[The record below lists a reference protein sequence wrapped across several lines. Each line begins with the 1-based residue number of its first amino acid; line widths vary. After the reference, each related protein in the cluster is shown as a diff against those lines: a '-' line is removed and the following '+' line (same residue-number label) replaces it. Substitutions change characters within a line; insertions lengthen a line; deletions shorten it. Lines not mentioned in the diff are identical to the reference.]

1 MSDAPTRSAVSIT
14 FSVWRALL
22 LREALTRLFGR
33 RAAWFWLLLEP
44 AVHAGFLMLLFAVV
58 RVRHVGGF
66 QTPMW
71 VLLGLI
77 AYFFFQ
83 RTSRQAAGAVRA
95 NYPFFAYRQVVPV
108 DAVLSR
114 AFLEGALM
122 VVVAVLLLLAAGFFG
137 LRAWPADPLK
147 VLFVISGMWTCGL
160 GFGLISSVVEE
171 MSSELGLVLGMAS
184 RPLYLLSGVM
194 FPLASLPP
202 VFRDALLLNP
212 LAHGVEL
219 LRLGFAPYYH
229 AVPGVSLGYLHVWG
243 LALTL
248 CGLLLQL
255 GFARRMASE

>member
-1 MSDAPTRSAVSIT
+1 MSEHPRSALSIT
-14 FSVWRALL
+14 LSVWRALI

-44 AVHAGFLMLLFAVV
+44 VFHVAYLMLLFAVV

-71 VLLGLI
+71 ILVGLI

-83 RTSRQAAGAVRA
+83 HTSRHAAGAVRA
-95 NYPFFAYRQVVPV
+95 NQSFFVYRQVTPV

-114 AFLEGALM
+114 AFLEGVLM
-122 VVVAVLLLLAAGFFG
+122 SVVAILLLLGAGLFG

-147 VLFVISGMWTCGL
+147 VMSVILGMWTCGL
-160 GFGLISSVVEE
+160 GFGLISSVVQE
-171 MSSELGLVLGMAS
+171 MSSELGRVLGMAT
-184 RPLYLLSGVM
+184 RPLYILSGVV
-194 FPLASLPP
+194 FPLAALPP
-202 VFRDALLLNP
+202 VFRDALMVNP

-219 LRLGFAPYYH
+219 LRFGFAPYYH

-243 LALTL
+243 LGLAL
-248 CGLLLQL
+248 CGLILQV
-255 GFARRMASE
+255 GFARRMSAA